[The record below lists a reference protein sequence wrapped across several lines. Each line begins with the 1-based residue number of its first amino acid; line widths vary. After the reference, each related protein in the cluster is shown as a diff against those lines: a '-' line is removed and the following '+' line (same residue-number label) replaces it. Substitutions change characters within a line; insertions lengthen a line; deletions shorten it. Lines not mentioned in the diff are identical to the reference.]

1 MAIRYDP
8 LLIARLARQARGQWT
23 GRRVEGLWLDRDRR
37 EAWLVFADGSHED
50 RAVGFLLHPTSG
62 FIIATPTVPPE
73 DPLSGRRIAFRK
85 LFVTAVEAP
94 VDERLIV
101 VELAGGLRDVHTDLP
116 PVFRLYVELQT
127 NQWNALLTRGSD
139 DAIEAV
145 LWPRTAGARALRP
158 GAIYAR
164 PEGARD
170 WAGRCPDTREWSSL
184 LLDHSPDQRRRVL
197 LQSAA
202 WSSALNVDWV
212 LGDASTS
219 DDPASLAAALE
230 RYRNLRDAPSDE
242 AWLLSRGETAQ
253 PYPLPLEA
261 GSGPYAG
268 LLEAMYAAASQAS
281 VWPRDDDPEAGV
293 TMPSDEAREAVRLE
307 GVLREKIKGLERRR
321 SALGRQLEG
330 ESAEHLRELGHLLLA
345 RQSDI
350 PRGAANVSLEGFE
363 GSRVQLELDPRLNAV
378 QNAERYYERA
388 RRRDRAARALPGRL
402 ARITDRISRL
412 ETGLASLRE
421 AGPTAE
427 LWSLVGGRPESGG
440 SESGPR
446 GGPAVSPVP
455 HVKRPRSP
463 CRTIGPGQR
472 RPDVSPLGPGGH
484 LAARPP
490 GGRLARDPEMGAA
503 RPEPTA
509 RGPGGGSRPRGP
521 EQRGAAQWR
530 RGRGL
535 DSAKARP
542 ETAEG
547 APGSRRSR
555 ASHDPVRRARSTG
568 RLPTGAGRL
577 NKAGPPS
584 S

>member
-8 LLIARLARQARGQWT
+8 LLISGLARQAREQWT

-37 EAWLVFADGSHED
+37 EAWLVFADGAHED

-62 FIIATPTVPPE
+62 FIIAASTVPPE
-73 DPLSGRRIAFRK
+73 DPRAGRRVSFRK

-116 PVFRLYVELQT
+116 PVYRLFVELQT
-127 NQWNALLTRGSD
+127 NQWNAVLTRGSD

-145 LWPRTAGARALRP
+145 LWPRTAGARTLRP

-202 WSSALNVDWV
+202 WTSALNVDWV

-230 RYRNLRDAPSDE
+230 RYRSLRDAPSDE

-268 LLEAMYAAASQAS
+268 LLAAMYVAARQAS
-281 VWPRDDDPEAGV
+281 VWPRDDEPEAG
-293 TMPSDEAREAVRLE
+293 TPIPSDEAREAVRLE
-307 GVLREKIKGLERRR
+307 GVLRDKIKGLERRR

-330 ESAEHLRELGHLLLA
+330 ESAAHLRELGNLLLA
-345 RQSDI
+345 RQSDV
-350 PRGAANVSLEGFE
+350 PRGAANISLEGFE

-378 QNAERYYERA
+378 QNAERYYKQA

-402 ARITDRISRL
+402 ARIADRISRL

-421 AGPTAE
+421 VGPTAE
-427 LWSLVGGRPESGG
+427 LWNLVGGRPEPGN
-440 SESGPR
+440 SETGQR
-446 GGPAVSPVP
+446 GGQTPGILPYRRYRTSSGLEVRVGRSARGNDDLTFRHSAPEDIWLHARQAAGSHVILRWERRDQNPPHSDLVEAAV
-455 HVKRPRSP
+455 
-463 CRTIGPGQR
+463 
-472 RPDVSPLGPGGH
+472 
-484 LAARPP
+484 LAALNSEARHSGVVAVDWTRRKHVRKPRKAPP
-490 GGRLARDPEMGAA
+490 GTVVPERVTTLFVEPDPQAASRLA
-503 RPEPTA
+503 
-509 RGPGGGSRPRGP
+509 
-521 EQRGAAQWR
+521 
-530 RGRGL
+530 L
-535 DSAKARP
+535 D
-542 ETAEG
+542 
-547 APGSRRSR
+547 
-555 ASHDPVRRARSTG
+555 D
-568 RLPTGAGRL
+568 
-577 NKAGPPS
+577 
-584 S
+584 

>member
-8 LLIARLARQARGQWT
+8 LLISGLARQAREQWT

-37 EAWLVFADGSHED
+37 EAWLVFADGADED

-62 FIIATPTVPPE
+62 FIIAAPTVPPE
-73 DPLSGRRIAFRK
+73 DPLAGRRVSFRK

-116 PVFRLYVELQT
+116 PVYRLFVELQT
-127 NQWNALLTRGSD
+127 NQWNAVLTRGSD

-145 LWPRTAGARALRP
+145 LWQRTAGARTLRP

-170 WAGRCPDTREWSSL
+170 WARRCPDTREWSSL

-202 WSSALNVDWV
+202 LTSALNVDWV

-230 RYRNLRDAPSDE
+230 RYRSLRDAPSDE
-242 AWLLSRGETAQ
+242 AWLISRGETAQ

-268 LLEAMYAAASQAS
+268 LLAAMYVAASQAS
-281 VWPRDDDPEAGV
+281 VWPRDDEPEAGA

-307 GVLREKIKGLERRR
+307 GVLRDKIKGLERRR

-345 RQSDI
+345 RQSDV

-378 QNAERYYERA
+378 QNAERYYKQA

-402 ARITDRISRL
+402 ARIADRIARL
-412 ETGLASLRE
+412 EAGLASLRE
-421 AGPTAE
+421 VGPTAE
-427 LWSLVGGRPESGG
+427 MWNLVGGRPEPGS
-440 SESGPR
+440 SESGRR
-446 GGPAVSPVP
+446 GGQTPGILPYRRYRTSSGLEVRVGRSARGNDDLTFRHSAPEDIWLHARQAAGSHVILRWERRDQNPPHSDLVEAAV
-455 HVKRPRSP
+455 
-463 CRTIGPGQR
+463 
-472 RPDVSPLGPGGH
+472 
-484 LAARPP
+484 LAALNSEARHSGVVAVDWTRRKHVRKPRKAPP
-490 GGRLARDPEMGAA
+490 GTVVPERVTTLFVEPDPQAASRLAMD
-503 RPEPTA
+503 
-509 RGPGGGSRPRGP
+509 
-521 EQRGAAQWR
+521 
-530 RGRGL
+530 
-535 DSAKARP
+535 D
-542 ETAEG
+542 
-547 APGSRRSR
+547 
-555 ASHDPVRRARSTG
+555 
-568 RLPTGAGRL
+568 
-577 NKAGPPS
+577 
-584 S
+584 

>member
-8 LLIARLARQARGQWT
+8 LLIAGLARQARGKWT

-73 DPLSGRRIAFRK
+73 DPLSGRRISFRK

-230 RYRNLRDAPSDE
+230 RYRSLRDAPSDE

-307 GVLREKIKGLERRR
+307 GVLRDKIKGLERRR

-350 PRGAANVSLEGFE
+350 PRGATNVSLEGFE
-363 GSRVQLELDPRLNAV
+363 GSLVQLELDPRLNAV

-440 SESGPR
+440 SETGPR
-446 GGPAVSPVP
+446 SGRTPGILPYRRYRTSSGLEVRVGRSARGNDDLTFRHSAPEDIWLHARQAAGSHVILRWERRDQNPPHADLVEAAV
-455 HVKRPRSP
+455 
-463 CRTIGPGQR
+463 
-472 RPDVSPLGPGGH
+472 
-484 LAARPP
+484 LAALNSEARHSGVVAVDWTRRKHVRKPRKAPP
-490 GGRLARDPEMGAA
+490 GAVVPERVTTLFVEPDPQVVSRLA
-503 RPEPTA
+503 
-509 RGPGGGSRPRGP
+509 
-521 EQRGAAQWR
+521 
-530 RGRGL
+530 L
-535 DSAKARP
+535 D
-542 ETAEG
+542 
-547 APGSRRSR
+547 
-555 ASHDPVRRARSTG
+555 D
-568 RLPTGAGRL
+568 
-577 NKAGPPS
+577 
-584 S
+584 